1 MTDKQ
6 LELLD
11 LSTDVREIVGECE
24 LTGRRTTFVRDGR
37 AVAILI
43 SHDEY
48 TALRETLDLANDEV
62 LRARIARAD
71 AEIGRGAAL
80 ELDDLDVRAK
90 RTSNDRLR
98 FAESVEA
105 EWKSLATHE
114 QETMMRA
121 LLAIDDDPI
130 AGAPLFDPLRGL
142 WSLRVEHL
150 RIVYRIVAEARFIG
164 VLAIA
169 RVAPV

>member
-1 MTDKQ
+1 M
-6 LELLD
+6 
-11 LSTDVREIVGECE
+11 
-24 LTGRRTTFVRDGR
+24 RDGR

-48 TALRETLDLANDEV
+48 MALRETLDLANDEV

-71 AEIGRGAAL
+71 AELVRGAAL
-80 ELDDLDVRAK
+80 ELEDLATSAK

-98 FAESVEA
+98 FAESVEP
-105 EWKSLATHE
+105 EWNSLAPHE
-114 QETMMRA
+114 QETIMNA

-130 AGAPLFDPLRGL
+130 AGSPLFDPLRGL

-150 RIVYRIVAEARFIG
+150 RIVYRIVAEARFVGI
-164 VLAIA
+164 LAIA

>member
-1 MTDKQ
+1 MEKR

-11 LSTDVREIVGECE
+11 LSTDTREIVGECE

-48 TALRETLDLANDEV
+48 MALRETLDLANDEV

-71 AEIGRGAAL
+71 AELVRGAAL
-80 ELDDLDVRAK
+80 ELEDLASSAK

-105 EWKSLATHE
+105 EWNSLAAHE
-114 QETMMRA
+114 QETTMNA

-130 AGAPLFDPLRGL
+130 AGSPLFDPLRGL

-150 RIVYRIVAEARFIG
+150 RIVYRIVAEARFVGI
-164 VLAIA
+164 LAIA

>member
-1 MTDKQ
+1 MEKR

-48 TALRETLDLANDEV
+48 MALRETLDLANDEV

-71 AEIGRGAAL
+71 AELVRGAAL
-80 ELDDLDVRAK
+80 ELEDLASSAK

-98 FAESVEA
+98 FAESVEP
-105 EWKSLATHE
+105 EWSSLAAHE
-114 QETMMRA
+114 QETIMNA

-130 AGAPLFDPLRGL
+130 AGSPLFDPLRGL

-150 RIVYRIVAEARFIG
+150 RIVYRIVAEARFVGI
-164 VLAIA
+164 LAIA